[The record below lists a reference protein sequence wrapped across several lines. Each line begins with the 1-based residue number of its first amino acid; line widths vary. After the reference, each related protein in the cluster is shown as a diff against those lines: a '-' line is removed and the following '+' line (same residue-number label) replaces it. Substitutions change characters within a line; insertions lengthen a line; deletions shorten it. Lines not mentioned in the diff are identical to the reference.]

1 MSNQNVSSRKG
12 AAAAD
17 RDARPVTDQSV
28 PAPVPLATSYLPLW
42 FLLAFIAVV
51 SCGVLTK

>member
-1 MSNQNVSSRKG
+1 MSNQNVSFRKDN
-12 AAAAD
+12 AAD
-17 RDARPVTDQSV
+17 ARDVPPVTAQ
-28 PAPVPLATSYLPLW
+28 APLATSYLPLW